1 MKSGILVLV
10 IGISVLVLG
19 YAVNLIFGVTDG
31 EFLSPLV
38 WHIFWVGALFSGI
51 GIILIVQNRKISTE
65 NTLED

>member
-38 WHIFWVGALFSGI
+38 WHIFWVGALFSDI
-51 GIILIVQNRKISTE
+51 GIILIVQNRKKSTE